1 MDHKPFHQGYLIKS
15 THFCMSTET
24 SSVPQTDVYDECN
37 FCDDKGGASK
47 MVEFIG
53 HVLNIVTCSFEYG
66 PEGLGLIS

>member
-1 MDHKPFHQGYLIKS
+1 
-15 THFCMSTET
+15 MSTET